1 VRPVG
6 GPVACSAAMTDA
18 IRAAVAG
25 RAEAMVERI
34 VALAAIN
41 SHTGNPE
48 GGRKVG
54 AALAG
59 LFGALPGVSV
69 RTITSEKYADHL
81 VIETDAAAPTS
92 AGCVALVG
100 HLDTVFPVGSFET
113 VSRDGDILRGPGVL
127 DMKGGLVVAWQAM
140 HALADQGLLAKLPLR
155 FVIVAEEEIGS
166 PESRP
171 IIQRELAGA
180 ACALVFEA
188 GRKEDRIITA
198 RKGSGMATVVARG
211 VAAHAANGH
220 AQGVN
225 AIWAMSRFVDRVQAM
240 TDYERG
246 ITVNVGTIKGG
257 EAKNTVPDR
266 CEALLDVRF
275 LTTADGEVVL
285 ERLRAIGAEV
295 AATIPGASLDVAA
308 SLARAPLERTPEN
321 LAVFAEYAACAKVAG
336 LGSEEAALIAGGS
349 DASSTAAIGVPSID
363 GLGPRGSGFHTKEEL
378 IEISSL
384 EPKAEALARFLAGR
398 VKTE

>member
-1 VRPVG
+1 
-6 GPVACSAAMTDA
+6 MTDA
-18 IRAAVAG
+18 IRAAIAG
-25 RAEAMVERI
+25 RAEIMVERI
-34 VALAAIN
+34 VSLAAVN

-69 RTITSEKYADHL
+69 RTIASERFADHL
-81 VIETDAAAPTS
+81 VIETDAAVKTS
-92 AGCVALVG
+92 EGCVALVG
-100 HLDTVFPVGSFET
+100 HLDTVFPLGSFET
-113 VSRDGDILRGPGVL
+113 VGRDGDILRGPGVL

-140 HALADQGLLAKLPLR
+140 HALAELGVLAKLPLR
-155 FVIVAEEEIGS
+155 FVIVGEEEIGS
-166 PESRP
+166 PEGRP

-180 ACALVFEA
+180 SCALVFEA
-188 GRKEDRIITA
+188 GRKEDKIITS
-198 RKGSGMATVVARG
+198 RKGSGMASVVAHG
-211 VAAHAANGH
+211 KAAHAANGH

-225 AIWAMSRFVDRVQAM
+225 AIWAMARFVDRVQAL

-246 ITVNVGTIKGG
+246 ITINVGTIKGG

-275 LTTADGEVVL
+275 LTTADGEVLL

-295 AATIPGASLDVAA
+295 AATVPNARIDVAA
-308 SLARAPLERTPEN
+308 ELARAPLERTPAN
-321 LAVFAEYAACAKVAG
+321 LAIFEEYAACAKTAG
-336 LGSEEAALIAGGS
+336 LGAEESALIAGGS
-349 DASSTAAIGVPSID
+349 DASSTASIGIPSID

-384 EPKAEALARFLAGR
+384 EPKAEALARFLHGR
-398 VKTE
+398 VSPSSAAPLPKP